1 MKRQARIVTVLFT
14 DLVKLTFPVSFFL
27 TFAIPYVV
35 IVYVQTL
42 YGSLINLRH
51 FCKIFFILLY

>member
-14 DLVKLTFPVSFFL
+14 DLVKLT
-27 TFAIPYVV
+27 YVV